1 MIYFDNAAT
10 TAIKP
15 KEVGESVSNV
25 LVSGLY
31 GNPGRDSSEFSV
43 NSGVVVNQTR
53 DKLVKLFNVPS
64 NDLVTFTTNVTES
77 LNTVLKGI
85 LREGDHVI
93 TTDYEHNSVLRP
105 LAQLK
110 EKRNVDVDYVT
121 FDKETGLLCIEDFEK
136 YLKPNTKAVV
146 CNNAS
151 NVTGYV
157 LPIKQISEFCQ
168 KHDLLLIVDAAQTAG
183 VEDIDIQRDK
193 IDVLCF
199 TGHKSLYGPQGI
211 GGICFRKPIEIEP
224 LKSGGTGIDSFNT
237 SMPKFFPTR
246 LEAGTMNVP
255 GIVGLSAGIDYVNKK
270 GIDNIK
276 NYINGLVSRIM
287 ETLQQYPEIK
297 IYTPFNAEITG
308 TVGFNI
314 GDIDSA
320 EVGQW
325 LWDNYQIATRPGAHC
340 APRVHE
346 RYGTVEQGIVRIS
359 LSSFN
364 KDEEVD
370 TFLKAIEE
378 FMDIYR
384 RGL

>member
-15 KEVGESVSNV
+15 KEVGESVSKV

-43 NSGVVVNQTR
+43 NSGVIVNQTR

-85 LREGDHVI
+85 LKEGDHII

-110 EKRNVDVDYVT
+110 KNRNVDVDYVT
-121 FDKETGLLCIEDFEK
+121 FDKESGLLCVEDFEK

-157 LPIKQISEFCQ
+157 LPIKKISEFCQ
-168 KHDLLLIVDAAQTAG
+168 KHNLLLIVDAAQTAG

-211 GGICFRKPIEIEP
+211 GGICFRKPIPVEP

-237 SMPKFFPTR
+237 SMPEFFPTR

-255 GIVGLSAGIDYVNKK
+255 GIVGLSAGIDYLNKK
-270 GIDNIK
+270 GISNIK

-287 ETLQQYPEIK
+287 KTLQQYPEIR
-297 IYTPFNAEITG
+297 IYTPLNAEITG

-320 EVGQW
+320 EVSQW

-364 KDEEVD
+364 TDEEVD
-370 TFLKAIEE
+370 TFLKAIKE